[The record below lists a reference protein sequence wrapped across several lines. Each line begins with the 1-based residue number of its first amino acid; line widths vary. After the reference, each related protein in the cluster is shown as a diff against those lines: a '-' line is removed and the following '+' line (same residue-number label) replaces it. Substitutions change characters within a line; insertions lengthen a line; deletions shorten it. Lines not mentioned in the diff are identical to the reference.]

1 VKKYDMEA
9 ASGAK
14 VNSQLNP
21 EDLAHMIDVSVAG
34 MYGADL
40 TQFTHVVVEDMRSML
55 DTFKQDLNSNLP
67 R

>member
-34 MYGADL
+34 KDGADL